1 MQEVIMQVINTT
13 QKDKSLRNEAC
24 HLTDYINDIFLQIK
38 SSASIPEIEKKIN
51 DTSLEFNKIP
61 DYIIVC
67 NDNNVFIGVIKT
79 TDFFLNREKPEFEI
93 NKLIKNDT
101 VTYSTH
107 ADLNIVATEVTMNN
121 VSNIV
126 VLQQRKAT
134 GIING
139 SNLIKLV
146 ANEYSED
153 IAMVGGSAPL
163 KTDYLKTSPFSLFK
177 SRIGWLLLLFIAEA
191 YTGTVLKSFE
201 EQLEAAISL
210 AFFIPLLIG
219 TGGNTGTQITT
230 TMVRA
235 LALGEL
241 KIRNI
246 FPALRKEI
254 SAGFLIAIAIASI
267 GTIRAHLLGV
277 DNEIIIVV
285 CLTLIAIT
293 LWTSF
298 IATLTPLV
306 LTKLKLDP
314 AVVSAPFITTLVDG
328 TGLII
333 YFEIAKL
340 IVPGLM

>member
-1 MQEVIMQVINTT
+1 MSIINTT
-13 QKDKSLRNEAC
+13 QESKKLSTKDC
-24 HLTDYINDIFLQIK
+24 HLTDYVSDVYLQITNK
-38 SSASIPEIEKKIN
+38 TETSEIEKKIIEISVKLKK
-51 DTSLEFNKIP
+51 TPE
-61 DYIIVC
+61 YIIVS
-67 NDNNVFIGVIKT
+67 NNEGTFIGVIKT
-79 TDFFLNREKPEFEI
+79 TDFFLNKGKSGFEI
-93 NKLIKNDT
+93 NEIIKSNT
-101 VTYSTH
+101 SVYSDDV
-107 ADLNIVATEVTMNN
+107 DLNIVSTEVVMNN
-121 VSNIV
+121 ISHIV
-126 VLQQRKAT
+126 VLHKRKAI
-134 GIING
+134 GIIEG
-139 SNLIKLV
+139 SNLIKLI

-153 IAMVGGSAPL
+153 IVMVGGGAPL

-177 SRIGWLLLLFIAEA
+177 SRIGWLLLLFVAEA
-191 YTGTVLKSFE
+191 YTGTVLKAFE

-235 LALGEL
+235 IALGGL
-241 KIRNI
+241 RMRDV

-254 SAGFLIAIAIASI
+254 SAGFLIAIAIAAV
-267 GTIRAHLLGV
+267 GTIRAHILGV
-277 DNEIIIVV
+277 DNEIIMVV

-298 IATLTPLV
+298 IATLTPLL

-314 AVVSAPFITTLVDG
+314 AVVSAPFITTFVDG

-340 IVPGLM
+340 IVPGVM

>member
-1 MQEVIMQVINTT
+1 MSIINTSSKNT
-13 QKDKSLRNEAC
+13 DLSNEHC
-24 HLTDYINDIFLQIK
+24 NLTDYISDVFLQITNNTTTFEVEEK
-38 SSASIPEIEKKIN
+38 IYEISSI
-51 DTSLEFNKIP
+51 LNKTP
-61 DYIIVC
+61 NYIIVSN
-67 NDNNVFIGVIKT
+67 NDGFFIGVIKT
-79 TDFFLNREKPEFEI
+79 TDFLFNKEKPNFEI
-93 NKLIKNDT
+93 NEIIENNT
-101 VTYSTH
+101 SVYSDD
-107 ADLNIVATEVTMNN
+107 ADLNIVATEVTMNDI
-121 VSNIV
+121 SHIV
-126 VLQQRKAT
+126 VLHQRKAI
-134 GIING
+134 GIIDG

-146 ANEYSED
+146 ANEYSD
-153 IAMVGGSAPL
+153 DVVMVGGGAPL
-163 KTDYLKTSPFSLFK
+163 KTNYLKTSPFSLFK

-235 LALGEL
+235 IALGGL
-241 KIRNI
+241 KMRDV

-254 SAGFLIAIAIASI
+254 SAGFLIALAIAAV
-267 GTIRAHLLGV
+267 GTIRAHILGV
-277 DNEIIIVV
+277 DNEIIMVV

-298 IATLTPLV
+298 IATLTPLL

-314 AVVSAPFITTLVDG
+314 AVVSAPFITTFVDG

-340 IVPGLM
+340 IVPGVM